1 MSVRSGLLPSSTDVP
16 GVAGS
21 PLSAL
26 MSLIE
31 LSRRRRNLRLVRFWI
46 PTRLSISALWAQ
58 VHQPGAQAESEIVLH
73 PSESGDRT
81 HAQLLLQQHFDWGG
95 PMVREAIGAIAQL
108 ALSACAPTVE
118 DAAGGS
124 AAGEAVGSEG
134 GATSAQRSE

>member
-1 MSVRSGLLPSSTDVP
+1 MGVAVYSNGLYLLRIGYGHGGTSDSGFPPGSQSGHSGLRFINPEIRRKVRSSCT
-16 GVAGS
+16 
-21 PLSAL
+21 
-26 MSLIE
+26 
-31 LSRRRRNLRLVRFWI
+31 
-46 PTRLSISALWAQ
+46 
-58 VHQPGAQAESEIVLH
+58 

-124 AAGEAVGSEG
+124 AAGEAVDSEG